1 MHRTAASV
9 PLAVPSGRWP
19 SAAGDA
25 ARYAAEGGA
34 FLDITYEI

>member
-1 MHRTAASV
+1 MILTNKAKAPNNRMHRTAASV

-25 ARYAAEGGA
+25 ER
-34 FLDITYEI
+34 